1 MSTFP
6 IISLADIVLLLL
18 IYFLLTSTYVIS
30 QGIRVKLPKAE
41 TKRIQQIENIVVTL
55 TKEGKVFLNQKPI
68 EQKDLT
74 LRIRELLKKSPNA
87 IIVLM
92 ADKDV
97 NIQQAVTVLESASKA
112 GGSKLVIA
120 TTER

>member
-30 QGIRVKLPKAE
+30 QGIRVKLPRAE
-41 TKRIQQIENIVVTL
+41 TKKIQQVQNIVISL
-55 TKEGKVFLNQKPI
+55 TKDGKVFLNQKPV

-74 LRIRELLKKSPNA
+74 LRIRDLLKKSPNA

-112 GGSKLVIA
+112 GGSRLVIA

>member
-41 TKRIQQIENIVVTL
+41 TKRIQQVQNIVITL
-55 TKEGKVFLNQKPI
+55 TKEGKVFVNQKPVD
-68 EQKDLT
+68 QKDLT
-74 LRIRELLKKSPNA
+74 LKVRELLKNSPDA

-92 ADKDV
+92 ADRDV
-97 NIQQAVTVLESASKA
+97 DLQKAVTVLESASKA
-112 GGSKLVIA
+112 GGSRLVIA